1 MKIELGIYDQTLH
14 VNDSLHTTC
23 SSLQELLKEMQT
35 PGIDDE
41 TLRRVVKTMSADP
54 TIIQGLKTLL
64 DASSKSVNYVQLIGA
79 PDEELDEGQ
88 MLIVTPICSFVVD
101 AKEMRRAAR
110 CFEEE

>member
-1 MKIELGIYDQTLH
+1 MKIELSIYDQTLH
-14 VNDSLHTTC
+14 VDGSLHTTC
-23 SSLQELLKEMQT
+23 NQLHELLKEVQT

-41 TLRRVVKTMSADP
+41 TLQRAVQTMSADP

-64 DASSKSVNYVQLIGA
+64 DASTKSVNYVQLIGA
-79 PDEELDEGQ
+79 PDEELDDGQ